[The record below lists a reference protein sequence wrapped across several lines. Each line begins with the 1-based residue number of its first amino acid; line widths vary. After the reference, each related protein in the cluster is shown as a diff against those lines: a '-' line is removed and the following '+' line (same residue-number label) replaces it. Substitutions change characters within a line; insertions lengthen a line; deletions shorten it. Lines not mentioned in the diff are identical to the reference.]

1 MPPSPTRRTAVA
13 TAHLHHQRLVEPP
26 SPPAMPPPSPSHR
39 HTNLLGAMELATGA
53 LGTLLPKLAQLL
65 HGEYQLQKNVRKNI
79 EFLTKELE
87 TTQAA
92 LRVIGEVPTEQLN
105 ELVRIW
111 ARDARELS
119 YDMEDVVDTFLV
131 RVDGPNPPSK
141 RSSKRFIQK
150 MRSMLAIGKRHDIGE
165 QVEDIKERVVEL
177 AARRDRCKVDTVNYH
192 ITSVD
197 PRIKALYV
205 KTTELVGIEK
215 ARKEIILELT
225 KGDDMSSQVQKIVS
239 IVGFGGLGKT
249 TLAKAVYEEI
259 ESQFDCT
266 AFVTVSRNPD
276 IKKFLKDMLYE
287 LDKGKYG
294 NIHSTSLDVNHLID
308 LVRGFISN
316 KRMSTFFF
324 QYEYASEDEVEEAI
338 AAVRKEAEIHP
349 NSPTLEM
356 YNKGVSLLKTRF
368 QFNVDLHMYR
378 EGNDHQLTVRT
389 NWPEP
394 ARE

>member
-1 MPPSPTRRTAVA
+1 
-13 TAHLHHQRLVEPP
+13 
-26 SPPAMPPPSPSHR
+26 
-39 HTNLLGAMELATGA
+39 MELATGA

-65 HGEYQLQKNVRKNI
+65 HGEYQLQKNVRNNI

-92 LRVIGEVPTEQLN
+92 LRVLGEVPTEQLN

-131 RVDGPNPPSK
+131 LTV
-141 RSSKRFIQK
+141 
-150 MRSMLAIGKRHDIGE
+150 GKHHEIGE
-165 QVEDIKERVVEL
+165 QIEDIKERVVVL
-177 AARRDRCKVDTVNYH
+177 AARRDRCKVDTVSNH

-197 PRIKALYV
+197 V

-225 KGDDMSSQVQKIVS
+225 KGDGISSQSQIQKIVS

-249 TLAKAVYEEI
+249 TLAKAVYDEI
-259 ESQFDCT
+259 GSQFDCT

-287 LDKGKYG
+287 LDKGKY
-294 NIHSTSLDVNHLID
+294 LIIID
-308 LVRGFISN
+308 DIWDISN
-316 KRMSTFFF
+316 WDIIKCALQDDNTGCRIITTTRKFGPSMK
-324 QYEYASEDEVEEAI
+324 EVMDAPLQLEA
-338 AAVRKEAEIHP
+338 
-349 NSPTLEM
+349 
-356 YNKGVSLLKTRF
+356 SLLRGHEPELPRQQPAMCSPPTSASKLTGQGISAALALLLAGRHPPPRSYEALVLVAHD
-368 QFNVDLHMYR
+368 QVPRPRPRRETSSDPRPRKRDHIVIDAKVDLI
-378 EGNDHQLTVRT
+378 GLLALLFG
-389 NWPEP
+389 
-394 ARE
+394 ARVGSAR